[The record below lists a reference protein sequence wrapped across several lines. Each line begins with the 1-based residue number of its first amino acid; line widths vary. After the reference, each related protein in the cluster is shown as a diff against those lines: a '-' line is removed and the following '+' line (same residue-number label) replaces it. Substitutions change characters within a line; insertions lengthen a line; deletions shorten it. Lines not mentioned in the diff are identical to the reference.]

1 MKKNYS
7 LLSVLLF
14 AICSTLWAENKEQI
28 HLDNKSSQDVVL
40 SLTWRGLEKPHLRRD
55 TVESV
60 KKGKSLTVKSSD
72 SHYKLEKISVQS
84 ATQVGIEAAAA
95 VAGVGLMV
103 GTAGAAA
110 AAGAAAGA
118 AAAAVGATEAAVDA
132 ITLAVGGAYLGAQI
146 TAFVAAGDLKA
157 SRGKAYAHEFNYF
170 TFKNSPK
177 SNKKDLKSAV
187 TNSQILIISSK
198 EPLDDVIKKAEIAS
212 SNAVKPVATSETS
225 VKPAEPSV
233 QKK

>member
-110 AAGAAAGA
+110 AVAGA
-118 AAAAVGATEAAVDA
+118 AAAAVGATAATVDA
-132 ITLAVGGAYLGAQI
+132 ITLALECAYLGAQI

-157 SRGKAYAHEFNYF
+157 SRGKAYAHKFNYF

-177 SNKKDLKSAV
+177 SKKKDLKSAV

>member
-14 AICSTLWAENKEQI
+14 VTCSALWAENKQQI

-40 SLTWRGLEKPHLRRD
+40 SLTWRGRAKPHLRRD

-72 SHYKLEKISVQS
+72 SHYKLEKISAQS

-95 VAGVGLMV
+95 VATV
-103 GTAGAAA
+103 GTIGAT
-110 AAGAAAGA
+110 AGAAAGA
-118 AAAAVGATEAAVDA
+118 AAAAVGATAAIADA
-132 ITLAVGGAYLGAQI
+132 IALAVGGAYLGAQI

-157 SRGKAYAHEFNYF
+157 SRGKAYAHKFNYF

-177 SNKKDLKSAV
+177 SKKKDLKSAV

-212 SNAVKPVATSETS
+212 SNAVKPVATSDTS